1 MNSEIEKVRDY
12 FIEIAGDMAE
22 NLGLN
27 AIAGQMYALLYVS
40 NEPVSLDEIT
50 DVLKVSKGNV
60 SVNIRALERWGA
72 VKKVWVKGSRRNFYI
87 ANEDILEIIKN
98 RIKEGLAKRTKEI
111 DNGLSVAEKML
122 ESVCRDV
129 AMQRLYKE
137 DKKATVIYKQKI
149 TDIRKLSAKVEGFL
163 SFLP

>member
-12 FIEIAGDMAE
+12 FIEIAGDMAG

-98 RIKEGLAKRTKEI
+98 RIKEGLVKRTKEI

-129 AMQRLYKE
+129 AMQRLYGE

-149 TDIRKLSAKVEGFL
+149 TDIRKLSAKVEGL
-163 SFLP
+163 LKLVS

>member
-1 MNSEIEKVRDY
+1 MNLEIEKVRDY
-12 FIEIAGDMAE
+12 FIEIAGDMAG

-50 DVLKVSKGNV
+50 DILKVSKENV

-72 VKKVWVKGSRRNFYI
+72 VKKVWVKGSRRNFYT

-98 RIKEGLAKRTKEI
+98 RLKEGLTKRTKEI
-111 DNGLSVAEKML
+111 DNGLSIAEKML
-122 ESVCRDV
+122 ES
-129 AMQRLYKE
+129 AGKQLSIE

-149 TDIRKLSAKVEGFL
+149 TDIRKLSAKVEELLRFL
-163 SFLP
+163 SYAK